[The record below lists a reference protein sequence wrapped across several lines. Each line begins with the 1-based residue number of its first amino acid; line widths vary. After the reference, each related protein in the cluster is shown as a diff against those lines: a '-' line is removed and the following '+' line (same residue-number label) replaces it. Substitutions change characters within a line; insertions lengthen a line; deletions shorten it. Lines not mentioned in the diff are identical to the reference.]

1 MFRNSG
7 TLLWLIGALL
17 TCGAFYFWSLSRR
30 KKFAALL
37 GREKTISQLVPPEL
51 ALRRKIKFALQTSAL
66 FFLFVALAGPQWGV
80 ELVATQA
87 ATNQAIVAVD
97 TSLSMTAEDIR
108 PSRLEKAKSELSLIL
123 EQMKGNRVGVIA
135 FAGEAAV
142 LCPVTTDVDAAKQIL
157 GDIQPGA
164 IPQPGTAIGKAIR
177 LAAQTLSRY
186 PGGKALVILSDGEDH
201 KTDPLGAAEEAASLG
216 IKIYSIGIGSTEGE
230 PIPLKDASGAMTGY
244 KKDRKGA
251 TVISRLG
258 EQTLKDVA
266 LRTGGA
272 YYRSSPGENEAQEII
287 KQILSLEKA
296 SGVSGASN
304 QYKNRFMIPLAL
316 GFFLLILEISL
327 PLRSRKIGRLLP
339 VLLAALLSRPANAAT
354 GEGALRK
361 GNRLYEAEQYEP
373 AVEQYSIAGKK
384 KPKDP
389 RPVFNV
395 GDALYKLE
403 AYDQAEEA
411 FTSLTHPSLPA
422 GIRSSAHYNLGNVHF
437 QKQEFDKA
445 IGAYRQALSLN
456 PQDAQTKNNLAI
468 ALRMLKNPPPKKKD
482 KNKDDKKNQKP
493 PEDKKDDKSQ
503 SQRQKQD
510 QGGQPPQPKTRPQDQ
525 ISRED
530 AQRILR
536 AVAEKEKSTQKQ
548 VQKKPVENKP
558 PDVEEDW

>member
-1 MFRNSG
+1 MFRNPG
-7 TLLWLIGALL
+7 TLIWMIPALIAA
-17 TCGAFYFWSLSRR
+17 GAFYFWSLSRR
-30 KKFAALL
+30 NKFAALL
-37 GREKTISQLVPPEL
+37 GQDKTISQLVPREI
-51 ALRRKIKFALQTSAL
+51 ALRRKIKFVLQTSAL
-66 FFLFVALAGPQWGV
+66 FFLFLALAGPQWGV

-87 ATNQAIVAVD
+87 ATSQAIVAVD
-97 TSLSMTAEDIR
+97 TSLSMTAEDIK
-108 PSRLEKAKSELSLIL
+108 PSRIEKAKSELSLIL

-142 LCPVTTDVDAAKQIL
+142 LCPITADVHAAKQIL

-164 IPQPGTAIGKAIR
+164 IPQPGTGIGKAIR
-177 LAAQTLSRY
+177 LAVQTLSRY
-186 PGGKALVILSDGEDH
+186 QGGKALVILSDGEDH
-201 KTDPLGAAEEAASLG
+201 KTDPMGAAEEAASLG
-216 IKIYSIGIGSTEGE
+216 VKIYSIGIGSTEGE
-230 PIPLKDASGAMTGY
+230 PIPIKDASGAMTGY

-287 KQILSLEKA
+287 KLILSLEKS

-316 GFFLLILEISL
+316 SLLLLLVELAL
-327 PLRSRKIGRLLP
+327 PVRSRKAGP
-339 VLLAALLSRPANAAT
+339 LLAALLMVLLNGPTDAAT

-411 FTSLTHPSLPA
+411 FKSLTHPSLPA
-422 GIRSSAHYNLGNVHF
+422 DIRSGAHYNLGNVHF
-437 QKQEFDKA
+437 QKQEFAKA
-445 IGAYRQALSLN
+445 VDAYRQALSLN
-456 PQDAQTKNNLAI
+456 SKDAQTRDNLAI

-482 KNKDDKKNQKP
+482 KKKNDKKDQKP

-503 SQRQKQD
+503 PEQKQD
-510 QGGQPPQPKTRPQDQ
+510 QGGKPPEPKTRPQDQ

-536 AVAEKEKSTQKQ
+536 AVSEKEKSTQKQ